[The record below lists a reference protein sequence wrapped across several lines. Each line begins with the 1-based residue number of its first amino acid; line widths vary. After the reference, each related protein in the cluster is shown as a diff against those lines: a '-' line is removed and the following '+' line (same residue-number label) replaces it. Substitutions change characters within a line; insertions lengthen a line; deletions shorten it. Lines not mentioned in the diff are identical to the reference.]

1 MQISVS
7 RRFWFASAI
16 VVAIAVLAACAVPST
31 APTVPI
37 PHPITILLRAPR
49 VHRELM
55 LCDEQVT
62 VVAGLVEEVELPL
75 WRLRDLAAQER
86 DLASAAILES
96 FRRKLGSVLA
106 GPQLDRLDQLVLQAQ
121 GMRAVLEPRVADVLK
136 LTVGQQEQVR
146 AILRSPGRSVAP
158 VDASRRVQAI
168 LSPSQRSVLASLVGR
183 PFDFSGLRQIA
194 CKAPEFVGVT
204 EWLNSAPV
212 TLRQLQGK
220 VIVVHFYAFGCIN
233 CIRNLPHYNGWFDR
247 FGRDDVAIVGIHRPE
262 TDAERAVA
270 QVRRKIAEAGIRY
283 PVAVDNESRNW
294 DAWANRVWPSVYLI
308 DRNGFIRY
316 WWSGELNW
324 QQAQGE
330 SWMRARIAELV
341 DERTS
346 QPTETGKES
355 AGSSVQNALGPAGKL
370 PQ

>member
-1 MQISVS
+1 
-7 RRFWFASAI
+7 
-16 VVAIAVLAACAVPST
+16 
-31 APTVPI
+31 
-37 PHPITILLRAPR
+37 
-49 VHRELM
+49 
-55 LCDEQVT
+55 
-62 VVAGLVEEVELPL
+62 
-75 WRLRDLAAQER
+75 
-86 DLASAAILES
+86 
-96 FRRKLGSVLA
+96 
-106 GPQLDRLDQLVLQAQ
+106 

>member
-1 MQISVS
+1 MQISGS
-7 RRFWFASAI
+7 CRFWCASAI
-16 VVAIAVLAACAVPST
+16 VVSIAVLAACAVPS
-31 APTVPI
+31 AEPAVPI
-37 PHPITILLRAPR
+37 PHPITMLLRAQR

-55 LCDEQVT
+55 LRDEQAT

-86 DLASAAILES
+86 DLASVAILDS
-96 FRRKLGSVLA
+96 FRMKLRSVLA
-106 GPQLDRLDQLVLQAQ
+106 GPQLDRLDQLVRQAQ

-136 LTVGQQEQVR
+136 LTAGQREQIQ
-146 AILRSPGRSVAP
+146 AILRSQRRSVAP
-158 VDASRRVQAI
+158 VDASRRAQAI
-168 LSPSQRSVLASLVGR
+168 LSPAQRSVLASLVGR

-194 CKAPEFVGVT
+194 CKAPELVGVT
-204 EWLNSAPV
+204 EWLNSEPV
-212 TLRQLQGK
+212 TLRQLRGK

-247 FGRDDVAIVGIHRPE
+247 FGRDEVAIVGIHRPE
-262 TDAERAVA
+262 TDAERDVA
-270 QVRRKIAEAGIRY
+270 QVRLKIAEAGIQY

-308 DRNGFIRY
+308 DRNGFVRY

-330 SWMRARIAELV
+330 SWMRARISELIAEPAPNP
-341 DERTS
+341 EG
-346 QPTETGKES
+346 PAKES
-355 AGSSVQNALGPAGKL
+355 RGPSVQDAIGPAGKL